1 MATTILKYDARNTLA
16 KKTLNYILSL
26 GVFEMVENT
35 CLEKSATHELT
46 PKQKKLIAIL
56 KKVKKNA
63 ETGNYKTQSVKSFF
77 NEL

>member
-1 MATTILKYDARNTLA
+1 MATTILKYDARNKLA

-35 CLEKSATHELT
+35 GLEKPAIQELT

-63 ETGNYKTQSVKSFF
+63 DTGNYKTESVKSFF

>member
-1 MATTILKYDARNTLA
+1 MATTILKYDARNKLA

-35 CLEKSATHELT
+35 GLEKRATQELT

-63 ETGNYKTQSVKSFF
+63 DTGNYKTQSVKSFF